1 MKNKFLA
8 AILFVFVS
16 IGAQATE
23 IKDGSSVNDRAITLI
38 ERVHEIKDMDR
49 SEMTRAEKKEIRVEL
64 REIKSELK
72 EMEKTEALDD
82 KVSISIGA
90 IIIIILLLII
100 I

>member
-8 AILFVFVS
+8 IILFVFVS
-16 IGAQATE
+16 IGANATE
-23 IKDGSSVNDRAITLI
+23 LKEGVSANERAVSLI

-49 SEMTRAEKKEIRVEL
+49 SGMTRVEKRELRSEL

-72 EMEKTEALDD
+72 EMEKAEGLDD